1 MGNSELRHLGT
12 IMVLHLTS
20 RLAGLLMAQ
29 SGSDRALA
37 SCLRSG
43 LLWGHLV
50 EERDA
55 PTADVGGRARYAI
68 SLHSALI
75 SLDERPDCTSRFC
88 TVAAGVI
95 FFLSF
100 FPYQLGTPLF
110 KVKIRWRFG

>member
-1 MGNSELRHLGT
+1 
-12 IMVLHLTS
+12 
-20 RLAGLLMAQ
+20 MAQ

-55 PTADVGGRARYAI
+55 PTADVGGLARCAI
-68 SLHSALI
+68 SPHSAFI

-100 FPYQLGTPLF
+100 FPYQLDTALF
-110 KVKIRWRFG
+110 KEKISGGLVSFCLTTPTVSFHNLLGRIF